1 MTVKLLDCVRA
12 VSCLSYCMGSN
23 RVFAGLRR
31 RWAPAKLFNEQL
43 SKLAESEQN
52 IRHLNRLQGL
62 IEDGMALQVRAP
74 CEGVRLFSACCLC
87 AF

>member
-1 MTVKLLDCVRA
+1 
-12 VSCLSYCMGSN
+12 MGSC

-74 CEGVRLFSACCLC
+74 CEGVRLFLPVACVRFERGRGGRPKMWCFL
-87 AF
+87 